1 MNAELETLEA
11 KIEQVVALV
20 HQLRAE
26 NEVLRN
32 QMIAAEAER
41 LHLRQGRAKNHQI
54 GFGNSCEQIRGG
66 KICRNRMVFWGGQCP
81 QFQDVKIRYR
91 FPDLQYAG
99 IGAVFP

>member
-41 LHLRQGRAKNHQI
+41 LHLRQTMTAARERLEGLVDKLPEDA
-54 GFGNSCEQIRGG
+54 
-66 KICRNRMVFWGGQCP
+66 
-81 QFQDVKIRYR
+81 
-91 FPDLQYAG
+91 
-99 IGAVFP
+99 

>member
-32 QMIAAEAER
+32 QMVAAEAER
-41 LHLRQGRAKNHQI
+41 LHLRQTMTVARERLEGLVD
-54 GFGNSCEQIRGG
+54 
-66 KICRNRMVFWGGQCP
+66 KIP
-81 QFQDVKIRYR
+81 ED
-91 FPDLQYAG
+91 A
-99 IGAVFP
+99 

>member
-1 MNAELETLEA
+1 MRPMNAELETLEA

-41 LHLRQGRAKNHQI
+41 LHLRQTMTAARERLEGLMD
-54 GFGNSCEQIRGG
+54 
-66 KICRNRMVFWGGQCP
+66 KIP
-81 QFQDVKIRYR
+81 ED
-91 FPDLQYAG
+91 A
-99 IGAVFP
+99 

>member
-32 QMIAAEAER
+32 QMFAAEAER
-41 LHLRQGRAKNHQI
+41 LHLRQTMTAARERLEGLMD
-54 GFGNSCEQIRGG
+54 
-66 KICRNRMVFWGGQCP
+66 KIP
-81 QFQDVKIRYR
+81 ED
-91 FPDLQYAG
+91 A
-99 IGAVFP
+99 

>member
-1 MNAELETLEA
+1 MNVELETLEA

-41 LHLRQGRAKNHQI
+41 LHLRQTMTAARERLEGLMD
-54 GFGNSCEQIRGG
+54 
-66 KICRNRMVFWGGQCP
+66 KIP
-81 QFQDVKIRYR
+81 ED
-91 FPDLQYAG
+91 A
-99 IGAVFP
+99 